1 MRQRDSAERT
11 GTTADPAAS
20 EGAGAPQGAAELP
33 DLLDLDLETLRE
45 LDHPVL
51 SEVLEGLRTR
61 LGEPTEMLWG
71 FDSAF

>member
-1 MRQRDSAERT
+1 MRQYKNAERT
-11 GTTADPAAS
+11 GTAEGPAAPK
-20 EGAGAPQGAAELP
+20 GAGTSQSAAGLP

-51 SEVLEGLRTR
+51 SEMLEGLRTR

>member
-1 MRQRDSAERT
+1 MRQQESAERT
-11 GTTADPAAS
+11 GTVAEPATTND
-20 EGAGAPQGAAELP
+20 AGTPRSAAGLP
-33 DLLDLDLETLRE
+33 DLLDLDLESLRE

>member
-1 MRQRDSAERT
+1 MAE
-11 GTTADPAAS
+11 DPD
-20 EGAGAPQGAAELP
+20 GVP

-61 LGEPTEMLWG
+61 LGEPSETLWA
-71 FDSAF
+71 FNSAF

>member
-1 MRQRDSAERT
+1 MGQENSAERT
-11 GTTADPAAS
+11 GTAADPD
-20 EGAGAPQGAAELP
+20 GLP

-61 LGEPTEMLWG
+61 LGEPSETLWA
-71 FDSAF
+71 FNSAF